1 MTTNVPTQSIDTLN
15 DLVKVCEDGCAGYLK
30 AAELT
35 SDPILKTTFAR
46 FGAERGQFANQ
57 LRTEV
62 RRLGGE
68 PQDSGS
74 LAGAAHRAWFDV
86 KTTFASD
93 DAKAVVNECERG
105 EDHAIGAYKSALEQ
119 PLAPSAR
126 DIVRAQCNDVQQAH
140 DRMHQLQVAYNKS

>member
-1 MTTNVPTQSIDTLN
+1 MTTNVPTQSIETLN
-15 DLVKVCEDGCAGYLK
+15 DLVKVCEDGSAGYLK

-35 SDPILKTTFAR
+35 SDPTLKSTFAR
-46 FGAERGQFANQ
+46 FGAERGKFASQ
-57 LRTEV
+57 LRNEV
-62 RRLGGE
+62 RRLGGKTE
-68 PQDSGS
+68 DGGT
-74 LAGAAHRAWFDV
+74 LAGAAHRVWFDV

-105 EDHAIGAYKSALEQ
+105 EDHAIQAYKSALEQ

-126 DIVRAQCNDVQQAH
+126 DVVRAQCGDVQQAH